1 MIKVNVRRKR
11 NPTDKEFL
19 KTIFVDKDYDN
30 LYHTV
35 EYFIYRNEDTS
46 KRDRFGTIPRAFAI
60 ASAYYDTKDKW
71 VYDVSVNPSYQ
82 RKGLATY
89 LYNYIEQDQKVKLKP
104 SDYLLEPGKAFW
116 KNRLKNPRDD
126 DFLAKVN
133 IVKYNLKNSPYA
145 NYVAYLNNR
154 EVVSEASFDR
164 ESKKVELIRTE
175 DKYKRKGLANLIYDY
190 IEEDQKIKLKL
201 EDGEAFWKARIKKSN
216 PNDGNITPDKIKLI
230 RVKGTRGRGGDKG
243 GESWRI
249 EVDGEKAGVVFIN
262 LIDLLIFKIGIKQMK
277 FFRNV
282 NET

>member
-1 MIKVNVRRKR
+1 MIKVNTRTKK

-35 EYFIYRNEDTS
+35 EYFIYRNEDNS

-133 IVKYNLKNSPYA
+133 IVKYNSKNSPYT

-190 IEEDQKIKLKL
+190 IEEDQKIKLKPSSTL
-201 EDGEAFWKARIKKSN
+201 LSDGKAFWKARRKVKK
-216 PNDGNITPDKIKLI
+216 
-230 RVKGTRGRGGDKG
+230 
-243 GESWRI
+243 
-249 EVDGEKAGVVFIN
+249 
-262 LIDLLIFKIGIKQMK
+262 
-277 FFRNV
+277 
-282 NET
+282 